1 MRLVIAIDDTD
12 DLESKGTGEIA
23 EEICSKIESEKLG
36 FCTKIVR
43 HQLYVHKDIA
53 YTSHNSS
60 MSFIAVCEPDDE
72 KEIVELIAQHIL
84 KEASPLSD
92 PGVSIVTFDED
103 KDYSELIQ
111 FGLNAKNMIFT
122 KEDAYSLA
130 KKHGIFLN
138 EYGGLGI
145 GVIGALAGTGLRIS
159 GNDGRFKGRLKIAPG
174 AYQVKELLYHKEI
187 DDIQYTYGKS
197 VTGNEIVIVNDKLKM
212 VLINHQA
219 VLLVEYVDNELINA
233 RKPLLRS
240 Y

>member
-12 DLESKGTGEIA
+12 DFESKGTGEIA
-23 EEICSKIESEKLG
+23 EEICARIEEKKLG

-43 HQLYVHKDIA
+43 HQLFVHQDIP

-72 KEIVELIAQHIL
+72 KEIIEQVTQHIL
-84 KEASPLSD
+84 QESSPLSD
-92 PGVSIVTFDED
+92 PGVCIVTFDAE

-111 FGLNAKNMIFT
+111 FGKMAKSEIFT

-130 KKHGIFLN
+130 KKHGVFLN

-174 AYQVKELLYHKEI
+174 VYQVKELLYHKEI
-187 DDIQYTYGKS
+187 DDVQYTYGKS
-197 VTGNEIVIVNDKLKM
+197 VTGNEIVIVNDKLKT

-233 RKPLLRS
+233 RKQLLRS